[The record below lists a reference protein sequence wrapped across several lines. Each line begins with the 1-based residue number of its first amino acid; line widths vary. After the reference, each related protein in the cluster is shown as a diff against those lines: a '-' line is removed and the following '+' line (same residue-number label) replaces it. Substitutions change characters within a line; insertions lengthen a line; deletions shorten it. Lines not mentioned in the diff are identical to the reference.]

1 MQEARDEDLEDVS
14 QESTMSEEELLKS
27 IEEYNAEI

>member
-14 QESTMSEEELLKS
+14 QESTMTEDELLRS
-27 IEEYNAEI
+27 IEEYNHGL